1 MTYRMETVKKLFP
14 MINGIFTYIN
24 YEFPAELTITNAA
37 LDVIFLTNW
46 GLRTVAPVVLEL
58 HQEGEQLTSA
68 ELFQLSQLILVMY
81 KSKWDRLVDVAQ
93 AEYDPIHNYS
103 DEYHEEI
110 SENISGERTRTPDIS
125 VANNESVATDTVVT
139 DGGSERIVTS
149 EEETATRTNNLSEA
163 VQSNESNNLFG
174 FNSFDAVGSD
184 TGASDMNRA
193 NTGTVSDSK
202 DRSGESTRYGGL
214 THTTDDDRVTTGT
227 KRTTGTES
235 EESASD
241 RSRTRDFTHLGNI
254 GNLTTQQLLTQEIE
268 LWRWKLI
275 DVVLNDVKD
284 FLTLPLYA

>member
-1 MTYRMETVKKLFP
+1 MFP
-14 MINGIFTYIN
+14 MINGIFSYID
-24 YEFPAELTITNAA
+24 YVFPEELGITNAA

-58 HQEGEQLTSA
+58 HQEGEQLVPA
-68 ELFQLSQLILVMY
+68 ELTQLSQLILVMY
-81 KSKWDRLVDVAQ
+81 KSKWDRLVEVAQ

-103 DEYHEEI
+103 DEYHEKVT
-110 SENISGERTRTPDIS
+110 ENISGERTRTPDIS
-125 VANNESVATDTVVT
+125 VANNESVATDITIT
-139 DGGSERIVTS
+139 DGGSERMVTS
-149 EEETATRTNNLSEA
+149 SEEDRLRTDDLSESI
-163 VQSNESNNLFG
+163 QRSGEHGLYG
-174 FNSFDAVGSD
+174 FNSGSAVGAD
-184 TGASDMNRA
+184 TDASNSTRT
-193 NTGTVSDSK
+193 NTGTVTTGTEGSS
-202 DRSGESTRYGGL
+202 ESTRYGGL